1 MAKRESTSL
10 NIDPELWKKAKITA
24 ITNEMT
30 LTDLVEKALNECIT
44 ELEKGK

>member
-1 MAKRESTSL
+1 MVKRESTSL

-30 LTDLVEKALNECIT
+30 LTDLVEKAIDEWIKIS
-44 ELEKGK
+44 EKKK